1 MALVGYFDEFLVVR
15 GDQLT
20 GNITV
25 DLLNSSSYLLNFPVG
40 WREITNL
47 TERYQSSSGILTFV
61 DNLGFLYGSQEGVG
75 CEDQDMT
82 VITTHKITLTV
93 RNVAQPA
100 LQDICFHYPGEEEQ
114 QSICFPGPSLK
125 PNNCSTFVS
134 TFFSLEEE
142 MEVIFPTT
150 NKNILVNEK
159 ERMVNPYLI
168 GLKIDNRSIELDE
181 KLIQIEFQH
190 ETMEVPCDHRI
201 LNHF

>member
-25 DLLNSSSYLLNFPVG
+25 DLLNSSSYLLDFPVG

-61 DNLGFLYGSQEGVG
+61 DNLGFLYGSQEG
-75 CEDQDMT
+75 CDDQDMT
-82 VITTHKITLTV
+82 ILTTDKITLTV

-100 LQDICFHYPGEEEQ
+100 QEDICFYYPGEAEQ
-114 QSICFPGPSLK
+114 QSLCFPGSSLK

-168 GLKIDNRSIELDE
+168 GLKIDNQSIELDE
-181 KLIQIEFQH
+181 KLIKIVFQH
-190 ETMEVPCDHRI
+190 ETIEVTCR
-201 LNHF
+201 L

>member
-25 DLLNSSSYLLNFPVG
+25 DLLNSSSYLLDFPVG

-61 DNLGFLYGSQEGVG
+61 DNLGFLYGSQEG
-75 CEDQDMT
+75 CDDQDMT
-82 VITTHKITLTV
+82 ILTTDKITLTV

-100 LQDICFHYPGEEEQ
+100 QEDICFYYPGEAEQ
-114 QSICFPGPSLK
+114 QSLCFPGSSLK

-168 GLKIDNRSIELDE
+168 GLKIDNQSIELDE
-181 KLIQIEFQH
+181 KLIKIVFQH
-190 ETMEVPCDHRI
+190 ETIEVTCR
-201 LNHF
+201 LL